1 MRYRKIPYLRV
12 LVSLYSPN
20 TRGDSGGD
28 RTEIS
33 LYVAIGKI
41 TAIITA
47 VATEAGIE
55 YKAELGDL
63 IDERKQQINRAIE
76 DGKNYGYVLDATRY
90 FIVDK
95 FYYTDVKKIT
105 VIPQIGGTE

>member
-1 MRYRKIPYLRV
+1 VQETQEK
-12 LVSLYSPN
+12 S
-20 TRGDSGGD
+20 D
-28 RTEIS
+28 
-33 LYVAIGKI
+33 
-41 TAIITA
+41 
-47 VATEAGIE
+47 
-55 YKAELGDL
+55 
-63 IDERKQQINRAIE
+63 RAIE